1 VTAHSAG
8 AGTGAG
14 ARRPLAFQTNDDV
27 RASGSFEGRRRLA
40 DDGVMMDCRPGGLAM
55 MRRGRGR
62 SSGIP
67 DPIRL
72 GIGTIGGTSEALVA
86 IARNRAVGIL
96 DSFRAHMAGR
106 QAADIAGR
114 ASHRAAHS
122 GTMSA
127 TSAAATTRTT
137 ATAATART
145 TTGSERYGRYGQ
157 SNTGDGEKRPTFS
170 FHLNPP
176 DRVPALALCDF
187 PSPNQCNVVTVCIR
201 KQTGGRPRSARAR
214 RAAAAMRFRAVR
226 QRREHSIQIAVQ
238 HRPHEPTASQQAAA
252 HTRASSAAR
261 SRAGDIGS
269 ALNRTP
275 VA

>member
-1 VTAHSAG
+1 
-8 AGTGAG
+8 
-14 ARRPLAFQTNDDV
+14 
-27 RASGSFEGRRRLA
+27 
-40 DDGVMMDCRPGGLAM
+40 MMDCRPGGLAM

-114 ASHRAAHS
+114 AAHRAAHS

-127 TSAAATTRTT
+127 TGAAAAATRTTT
-137 ATAATART
+137 ATATARTT
-145 TTGSERYGRYGQ
+145 TTGSERYGRYSQ

-201 KQTGGRPRSARAR
+201 KQQAGGRDRRAPVEPRPGSGSGRFAAGKNIRYKLQCSIGRISRPHRGQRPLMRVLPVR
-214 RAAAAMRFRAVR
+214 RAAA
-226 QRREHSIQIAVQ
+226 QG
-238 HRPHEPTASQQAAA
+238 T
-252 HTRASSAAR
+252 SAA
-261 SRAGDIGS
+261 
-269 ALNRTP
+269 L
-275 VA
+275 

>member
-1 VTAHSAG
+1 
-8 AGTGAG
+8 
-14 ARRPLAFQTNDDV
+14 
-27 RASGSFEGRRRLA
+27 
-40 DDGVMMDCRPGGLAM
+40 MDCRPGGLAM

-62 SSGIP
+62 SSGIA

-137 ATAATART
+137 ATTTATATATTART
-145 TTGSERYGRYGQ
+145 TTGSERDGRYGQ

-201 KQTGGRPRSARAR
+201 KQTGGRPRSACAR